1 MRHDRADPSPPEP
14 DAPCLMAEALP
25 ERSDAAEVLD
35 LQAEQS
41 ERAYNRVGSARY
53 LRASLALLLA
63 GFATFSLL
71 YCPQPLLPTLARSF
85 GIGAAASSL
94 TISLCTGLLA
104 ALDRRGGNALR
115 PVGPKSRD
123 RRRPLVTAA
132 ALNAAVSV
140 APNWT
145 VFLLLRAL
153 EGLALGGVPAVAMTY
168 LAEETDPKGLGFAMG
183 IYVGSTAVGGMG
195 GRVITGLV
203 ASWISWRAAIGAI
216 GVLGLVAGLGVL
228 LLLPASRHFHRR
240 PLRLRHQAEAF
251 RQALRHPRLLAT
263 YGFAFLMMGGFVA
276 VYNYAGFRLED
287 PPYRLDQA
295 QEGLIFTLYLL
306 GTASSALAGTMAD
319 RFGRA
324 PVMMVAVML
333 SLLGIMV
340 SLFVPLT
347 AVVLGI
353 ALVTLGFFAAHAV
366 ASGSLGGLAW
376 RREGPGGFPL
386 PAELLRRIEP
396 ARDGRRLVLDDRAL
410 ARGRGLCGGVVRCGP
425 GACGRVVA
433 GHCRR
438 AHENRR
444 GCLTRSVCSS
454 ASVFMSASPLP
465 SASAASSASGT
476 STTMMFS
483 CSAASPPPGPVRSA
497 AR

>member
-1 MRHDRADPSPPEP
+1 M
-14 DAPCLMAEALP
+14 
-25 ERSDAAEVLD
+25 
-35 LQAEQS
+35 
-41 ERAYNRVGSARY
+41 
-53 LRASLALLLA
+53 RASLALLLA

-71 YCPQPLLPTLARSF
+71 YCPQPLLPTLTRAF

-94 TISLCTGLLA
+94 AISLCTGLLA
-104 ALDRRGGNALR
+104 LSIVAAATLSDLWGRKTVIAA
-115 PVGPKSRD
+115 S
-123 RRRPLVTAA
+123 LVTAA

-203 ASWISWRAAIGAI
+203 ASWISWRAAIGTI
-216 GVLGLVAGLGVL
+216 GLLGLVAGLSVL
-228 LLLPASRHFHRR
+228 LLLPASRHFHRK
-240 PLRLRHQAEAF
+240 PLRLRPQAEAF
-251 RQALRHPRLLAT
+251 RQALSHPRLLAT

-306 GTASSALAGTMAD
+306 GTLSSTLAGTMAD

-324 PVMMVAVML
+324 PVMMVAVIM
-333 SLLGIMV
+333 SLLGIVV
-340 SLFVPLT
+340 SMFVPLV

-353 ALVTLGFFAAHAV
+353 AFVTLGFFAAHAV
-366 ASGSLGGLAW
+366 ASGSLGGMAGAAKGQAASLYLLSYYA
-376 RREGPGGFPL
+376 GSSLLGTAGGWFWTIGRW
-386 PAELLRRIEP
+386 PAVASFVGTLF
-396 ARDGRRLVLDDRAL
+396 VVAL
-410 ARGRGLCGGVVRCGP
+410 ALAAGLWRTFVP
-425 GACGRVVA
+425 
-433 GHCRR
+433 
-438 AHENRR
+438 
-444 GCLTRSVCSS
+444 TRS
-454 ASVFMSASPLP
+454 
-465 SASAASSASGT
+465 
-476 STTMMFS
+476 
-483 CSAASPPPGPVRSA
+483 
-497 AR
+497 